1 MKDKTFGAGHAIV
14 LEQFEL
20 DVDALCRASRC
31 SREWVVA
38 LVDEGA
44 LSPLHASGEWRFDGD
59 ALRRARRAAG
69 LLREFEL
76 NAAGLALALD
86 LLDRIDGL
94 TQQLGPKA
102 R

>member
-1 MKDKTFGAGHAIV
+1 MNSKSFPAGHAIV

-20 DVDALCRASRC
+20 DVDTLCRASRC
-31 SREWVVA
+31 SREWVIA

-76 NAAGLALALD
+76 NAAGVALALD
-86 LLDRIDGL
+86 LLERIDEL
-94 TQQLGPKA
+94 THEVGTQA